1 MNNDTTDIFEDF
13 DDVSSVICTEC
24 GNSYASDFDDVTGVA
39 TTSCDICGHD
49 QRDYV
54 H

>member
-13 DDVSSVICTEC
+13 DYISSVICTEC

-39 TTSCDICGHD
+39 TTLCDVCGHD